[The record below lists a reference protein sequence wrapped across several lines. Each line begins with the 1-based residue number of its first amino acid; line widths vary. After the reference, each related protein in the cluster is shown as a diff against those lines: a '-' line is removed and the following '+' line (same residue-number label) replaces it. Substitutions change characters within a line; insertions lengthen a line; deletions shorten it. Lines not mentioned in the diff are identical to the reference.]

1 MVTSA
6 VSRFRAGA
14 DKTESRE
21 LRAHT
26 ERIKSAA
33 WNKEGRKLASC
44 SADKSV
50 RIWSIDRSQSRDVLE
65 LRGHTRAVSCVAWD
79 PEHSDK
85 FASTSTDSTLRLWDV
100 RSYRSETHVVQTK
113 GENINMS
120 WSSDGA
126 CIAVGNKARSTARN
140 CGASLKWANQ
150 FGWNFAGD
158 LFFITT
164 GTGRV
169 KIFEY
174 PSLKE
179 VHTLFAHT
187 SNAYCIDF
195 EPSGRYFATGGA
207 DAIVALW
214 DVETLTSVQTYT
226 QLDWPIRALSF
237 SFDGEFVAFGS
248 EDTVI
253 EIVHTETAERVHTLK
268 TNAAVNSI
276 AWHPSKCILAFATDA
291 ADHHSRP
298 ASLQV
303 VSFPRWT

>member
-126 CIAVGNKARSTARN
+126 CIADDLISFIDPRGGTASDSTPTFTTHTI
-140 CGASLKWANQ
+140 KIDVEANQ

-226 QLDWPIRALSF
+226 QL
-237 SFDGEFVAFGS
+237 E
-248 EDTVI
+248 
-253 EIVHTETAERVHTLK
+253 
-268 TNAAVNSI
+268 
-276 AWHPSKCILAFATDA
+276 
-291 ADHHSRP
+291 
-298 ASLQV
+298 
-303 VSFPRWT
+303 